1 MRACARVA
9 VILAPVVLAGCGAG
23 NPLKNE
29 IAGTTTAAP
38 TTTVSSE
45 TPGPERTDGAD
56 LAGDTVAGV
65 DFGFLDLPPGEPYGG
80 EYVELVDDTGTI
92 RVEVPEEWSDVE
104 TTPTGDADDF
114 ESDDEWPYIAAAPD
128 LTVFRVDQSGPG
140 VAVWNNISATSEQ
153 EELDDF
159 SAGLNL
165 RRDCEDMAA
174 YDYDDGSY
182 TGITELWT
190 GCKDDE
196 PDRLVIST
204 LVDDSHLLV
213 WMQLSTQAD
222 LDAAAEV
229 IETFSFTGE

>member
-104 TTPTGDADDF
+104 TTPTGVWY
-114 ESDDEWPYIAAAPD
+114 S
-128 LTVFRVDQSGPG
+128 TVVC
-140 VAVWNNISATSEQ
+140 AWVWTTLIWT
-153 EELDDF
+153 
-159 SAGLNL
+159 SAGNCT
-165 RRDCEDMAA
+165 R
-174 YDYDDGSY
+174 
-182 TGITELWT
+182 
-190 GCKDDE
+190 
-196 PDRLVIST
+196 
-204 LVDDSHLLV
+204 
-213 WMQLSTQAD
+213 
-222 LDAAAEV
+222 
-229 IETFSFTGE
+229 